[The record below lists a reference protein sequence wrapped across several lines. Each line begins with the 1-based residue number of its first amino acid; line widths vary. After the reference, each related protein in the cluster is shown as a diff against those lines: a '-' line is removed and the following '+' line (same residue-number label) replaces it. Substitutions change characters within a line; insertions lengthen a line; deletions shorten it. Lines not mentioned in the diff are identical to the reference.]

1 MVIEQVDIHTHK
13 NKSRHGQK
21 LIQKDLNKIQNTE
34 TLRIEHR
41 SKYRQ
46 PWVWWCLSLDIR
58 ANVKS
63 MKKKKRIDK
72 LDFTEI
78 QIFCPVKRMKR
89 KATDVGEL
97 LAKNILLIRDC

>member
-1 MVIEQVDIHTHK
+1 
-13 NKSRHGQK
+13 
-21 LIQKDLNKIQNTE
+21 
-34 TLRIEHR
+34 
-41 SKYRQ
+41 
-46 PWVWWCLSLDIR
+46 
-58 ANVKS
+58 